1 MPTKVFDDLPIE
13 KQQLIKTS
21 FLSLLEKKSIDKIT
35 FNNLAHE
42 AGFARASL
50 YVYLRIKKIFVIMF
64 LVAFPIQ

>member
-35 FNNLAHE
+35 FNSLAH
-42 AGFARASL
+42 
-50 YVYLRIKKIFVIMF
+50 
-64 LVAFPIQ
+64 